1 MPKLIQLSA
10 IDPSFTDTYINTIV
24 SYKQVSYLDLQVYID
39 STDSYMSVSSLNRPI
54 DKLTRIS
61 PSRIET

>member
-39 STDSYMSVSSLNRPI
+39 STDSYKSVSSLN
-54 DKLTRIS
+54 
-61 PSRIET
+61 